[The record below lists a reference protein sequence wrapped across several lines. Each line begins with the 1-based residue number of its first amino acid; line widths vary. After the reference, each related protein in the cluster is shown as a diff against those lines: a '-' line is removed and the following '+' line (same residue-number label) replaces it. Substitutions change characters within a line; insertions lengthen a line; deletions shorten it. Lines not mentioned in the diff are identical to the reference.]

1 MKAKRRFRMASV
13 CLMLVLLVTA
23 LAACTSKPEPAK
35 TTAPTTPA
43 PSQVITL
50 RMATWHPAKIPA
62 VNSGFWIIREF
73 ERRSM
78 GRIKVEEFYSGTL
91 AGGKELLQAC
101 GKGIVDACLWNPS
114 YNPGLGPL
122 AEIGFVPAVIGS
134 TWSGVMAFNR
144 CFSEFPAM
152 EQEFTGNNVV
162 YLSGTG
168 NPKCNIISTKPIGS
182 LNDLKGLKI
191 NAGGPQQVLLSKLGV
206 PAISIVSTEV
216 YEALKRGTIDGNVNN
231 PEWARVYN
239 FHDAGKYWYDIPVGG
254 FIFHSIMNKDFFN
267 KLPPDLQKLLM
278 SLRDEQAEAN
288 YMIYDVASDA
298 RAREIMYKTLK
309 VIKPPQA
316 DIDQFLKIAKETV
329 WTDWVK
335 EIEKK
340 GLPGQKLFDRWLY
353 WNDYFSKQQPPNYT
367 GSLADRAR

>member
-1 MKAKRRFRMASV
+1 MKEKRRFRIASA
-13 CLMLVLLVTA
+13 CLILILLATV
-23 LAACTSKPEPAK
+23 LAACSSKQEPVK
-35 TTAPTTPA
+35 TAAPTPQAPA
-43 PSQVITL
+43 QVINL

-62 VNSGFWIIREF
+62 VNSGFWIMREF

-101 GKGIVDACLWNPS
+101 GKGVVDACLWNES

-122 AEIGFVPAVIGS
+122 AEIGFVPGVIGS
-134 TWSGVMAFNR
+134 TWSGIMAFNR
-144 CFSEFPAM
+144 CYAEFPEI
-152 EQEFTGNNVV
+152 EQEFTRNNVV

-168 NPKCNIISTKPIGS
+168 NPRCNIISTKPIGS
-182 LNDLKGLKI
+182 LIDLKGLKI

-239 FHDAGKYWYDIPVGG
+239 FHEAGKYWYDIPVGG
-254 FIFHSIMNKDFFN
+254 FIFYSIMNKDFFN
-267 KLPPDLQKLLM
+267 KLPADLQKLLL
-278 SLRDEQAEAN
+278 SLRDPQAEAN
-288 YMIYDVASDA
+288 YMIYDVASDE
-298 RAREIMYKTLK
+298 RARGIMYKSLK
-309 VIKPPQA
+309 VIKPSQA
-316 DIDQFLKIAKETV
+316 DVDQFLKIAKETV
-329 WTDWVK
+329 WTDWIK
-335 EIEKK
+335 EIDKK

-353 WNDYFSKQQPPNYT
+353 WNDYYSKQDPPTYL